1 MHTKPM
7 ADSEGV
13 FNATDVLKSKCGKCG
28 QVEVTCQTWE
38 SSCGGYEDYKY
49 TCGACGHVRWVDGI
63 DS

>member
-7 ADSEGV
+7 AESEGRLHLPGAV
-13 FNATDVLKSKCGKCG
+13 KHLCSKCGKL
-28 QVEVTCQTWE
+28 EVTCQTWE